1 MLAETLKKRGCQITM
16 RSTLSHSM
24 KQFIQPARDNQNGQ
38 HEVGNKVDE
47 TQISATT
54 NLNQNENAD
63 SSPLNSRFDVEEPYE
78 DLVASLTDDMLEKL
92 YHVYCCTTRGLFYLY
107 DDLERWEEEKE
118 EGYDEFDR
126 TDDIQRY
133 NEWIERQKSKLKK
146 LISSHK
152 SDRVVDAL
160 LENIEDDSG
169 DRHELYEL
177 VEDRYERIAS

>member
-1 MLAETLKKRGCQITM
+1 MSDSITGVSNRFVMKIQNPAGETKI
-16 RSTLSHSM
+16 
-24 KQFIQPARDNQNGQ
+24 GQ
-38 HEVGNKVDE
+38 YEVGNKVDE

-177 VEDRYERIAS
+177 YELVEDRYERIAS